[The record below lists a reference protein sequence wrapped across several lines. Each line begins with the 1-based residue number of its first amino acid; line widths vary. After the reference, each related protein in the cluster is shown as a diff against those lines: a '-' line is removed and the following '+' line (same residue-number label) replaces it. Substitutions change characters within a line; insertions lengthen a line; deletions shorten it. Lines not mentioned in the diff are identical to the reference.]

1 MPDYKQDNRPK
12 RLGWAPGDYC
22 NCCVHCDGFFTG
34 DKRATHCA
42 DCAYCTH
49 ETTPAPP
56 QPVAARPPLECPM
69 TARTWAHTTTLYLF
83 GREVTISTRDREAAL
98 ELTEEWDVFLRLEW
112 ERVREASAVMMERY
126 TAELLAA
133 GAPLAAV
140 EKALD
145 KVIADAAK

>member
-1 MPDYKQDNRPK
+1 
-12 RLGWAPGDYC
+12 
-22 NCCVHCDGFFTG
+22 
-34 DKRATHCA
+34 
-42 DCAYCTH
+42 
-49 ETTPAPP
+49 
-56 QPVAARPPLECPM
+56 M